1 MVNDM
6 YEYFT
11 NSSEETIAFGKKIG
25 LLLGPNDVILL
36 AGDLGAGKTTF
47 TKGIGQALG
56 IKRVI
61 NSPTFTIVKEY
72 HGNYDLYHLDLYRL
86 DGLGDDF
93 DLEEYFTSGGICVCE
108 WPANVLEILPEEY
121 LMINI
126 YRKNLDERR
135 FELIPKGERYE
146 KIVSDLNA

>member
-1 MVNDM
+1 MREF
-6 YEYFT
+6 YT
-11 NSSEETIAFGKKIG
+11 NNSDETIAFGYQMGK
-25 LLLGPNDVILL
+25 LLKPNDVILL

-47 TKGIGQALG
+47 TKGIGQALE

-72 HGNYDLYHLDLYRL
+72 HGKYDLYHLDLYRL

-93 DLEEYFTSGGICVCE
+93 DLEEYFTADGICVCE
-108 WPANVLEILPEEY
+108 WPANVEEILPKEY

-126 YRKNLDERR
+126 YRCDLDKRR
-135 FELIPKGERYE
+135 FELIPNGKHYE
-146 KIVSDLNA
+146 EIVRGLNA